1 MDITF
6 FVSPDELRAW
16 LTNNRQTVPGLYMGF
31 YRENSGFGGITYAEA
46 LDEALCFGWIDGVRR
61 KIDDVSFN
69 IRFTPRKVGSIWSLI
84 NVKHVEGLLA
94 GKRMTASGTQEK
106 KFRRHKRA
114 WNFWKAQPPGYKRV
128 AIHCVASA
136 KQEATRARRLTQLI
150 ADSAGGLR
158 PGQVTGD
165 RGKG

>member
-16 LTNNRQTVPGLYMGF
+16 LTHNHQTVPELYIGF
-31 YRENSGFGGITYAEA
+31 HRKNSGFSGITYAEA
-46 LDEALCFGWIDGVRR
+46 LDEALCFGWIDGA
-61 KIDDVSFN
+61 FE
-69 IRFTPRKVGSIWSLI
+69 P
-84 NVKHVEGLLA
+84 A
-94 GKRMTASGTQEK
+94 QEN

-114 WNFWKAQPPGYKRV
+114 RSFWEAQPPGYKRV
-128 AIHCVASA
+128 AIHWVTSA
-136 KQEATRARRLTQLI
+136 KQQATRTRRLTQLI

-158 PGQVTGD
+158 LGQVTGE